1 MSLESNKTLGG
12 IGAILMVIGF
22 LGIFGSAYVGFL
34 VLVGAILV
42 LIALKGF
49 ADHYQEGGIFN
60 NALYGFITVI
70 IGTVATVA
78 IFIMLVLQTLASI
91 ELDWTNPIAVQ
102 QYFMSNLNAIWSLA
116 AGAIAAWVVFFIFMV
131 VSALLVRKS
140 LNSLSE
146 KSGEKIFGTAGLL
159 WLIGAVL
166 SIILIGFIVVWISW
180 ILVAV
185 GFFSIKAAFVQ
196 PMPVQP
202 APPPPP
208 QPPQ

>member
-1 MSLESNKTLGG
+1 MSLESNKALGG

-22 LGIFGSAYVGFL
+22 LGLFGSAYVGFL

-60 NALYGFITVI
+60 NALYGFIAVI
-70 IGTVATVA
+70 VGAVATVA
-78 IFIMLVLQTLASI
+78 IFMMLILQTLASI
-91 ELDWTNPIAVQ
+91 EIDWTNPTAVQ
-102 QYFMSNLNAIWSLA
+102 QYFMSNLNAVWSLV
-116 AGAIAAWVVFFIFMV
+116 AGAIGAWVVFFIFMII
-131 VSALLVRKS
+131 SAVLVRKS
-140 LNSLSE
+140 LTSLSE

-185 GFFSIKAAFVQ
+185 GFFSIKAAPAQ

-208 QPPQ
+208 QPP

>member
-22 LGIFGSAYVGFL
+22 LGLFGSAYVGFL

-60 NALYGFITVI
+60 NALYGFIAVI
-70 IGTVATVA
+70 IGAVVTVA

-91 ELDWTNPIAVQ
+91 DWTNPMAVQ
-102 QYFMSNLNAIWSLA
+102 QYFMSNLNALWSLA

-131 VSALLVRKS
+131 ISAVLIRKS

-185 GFFSIKAAFVQ
+185 GFFSIKAAPVQ

>member
-1 MSLESNKTLGG
+1 M
-12 IGAILMVIGF
+12 
-22 LGIFGSAYVGFL
+22 
-34 VLVGAILV
+34 
-42 LIALKGF
+42 
-49 ADHYQEGGIFN
+49 
-60 NALYGFITVI
+60 
-70 IGTVATVA
+70 ATAA
-78 IFIMLVLQTLASI
+78 IFIVLVLQMLATI
-91 ELDWTNPIAVQ
+91 EIDWTNPIAVQ
-102 QYFMSNLNAIWSLA
+102 QYFMDNLNAIWSLA

-185 GFFSIKAAFVQ
+185 GFFSINAASVQ

>member
-1 MSLESNKTLGG
+1 MGLESNKTLGG
-12 IGAILMVIGF
+12 IGAILMAIGF
-22 LGIFGSAYVGFL
+22 LGFFGSAYVGFL

-49 ADHYQEGGIFN
+49 ADQYQEGGIFN

-70 IGTVATVA
+70 IGAVATAA
-78 IFIMLVLQTLASI
+78 IFIVLVLQMLATI
-91 ELDWTNPIAVQ
+91 EIYWTNPIAVQ
-102 QYFMSNLNAIWSLA
+102 QYFMDNLNAIWSLA

-131 VSALLVRKS
+131 ASAVLVRKS

-180 ILVAV
+180 ILIAV
-185 GFFSIKAAFVQ
+185 GFFSIKAASVQ